1 MKCNTLNFDN
11 SQAQTYSVTINEII
25 NKWGF
30 AVQPKNLYMKGYL
43 SETAK

>member
-1 MKCNTLNFDN
+1 LNFDT

-30 AVQPKNLYMKGYL
+30 AVQP
-43 SETAK
+43 EV